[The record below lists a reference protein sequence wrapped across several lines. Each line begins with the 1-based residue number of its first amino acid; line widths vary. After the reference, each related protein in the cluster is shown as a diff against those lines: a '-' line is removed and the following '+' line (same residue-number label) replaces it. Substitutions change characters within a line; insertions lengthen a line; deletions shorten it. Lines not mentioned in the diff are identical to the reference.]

1 MPSWKKIIVSGS
13 IAELTAITA
22 SQGFSGSGGNLG
34 IGTPTDGG
42 YSDGFFNTF
51 NANTKIS
58 DAIDEIGR
66 AFNDLAPAKA
76 GNLTGTSLINP
87 GTVFSGILAGG
98 LNSNH
103 WYVGT
108 SAQSTVTTLT
118 TAASLTLNTNGSSI
132 FHVGKSSDISATLTG
147 GVSASKAIGNAS
159 LAVTSSRAL
168 SSGPGTTNAIRI
180 SGIRTYNT
188 FWAQAS
194 ASVLDTLSTSGSYKY
209 EISSDGAGLTSNNT
223 NTYQLWYISSYPDA
237 SIGSYSISLNN
248 ITYNYLSGIQ
258 YYKTMDIIN
267 TVSSS
272 NVYNPV
278 YSTNPLALTSTYFTT
293 ISTGSA
299 SPNWDTR
306 NDLSVTRTL
315 NSNLSSGRSV
325 GTATLS
331 ISKPNKSN
339 VTSNANIGTLYIN
352 SYTSD
357 PGTNASNTIT
367 ETFLG
372 ESNRNV
378 DLDGPGFDS
387 TLSLTGNYP
396 YALQVRN
403 GILIASKYGD
413 YSGLSSGSTSDPGE
427 YIRLAQPGTSN
438 RISGT
443 FTFVRNANAFATST
457 PITSW
462 GGGGKL
468 NVALVLEN
476 DVTGP
481 FTASTVYDLGRAVG
495 DDASG
500 IKGIRNTI
508 STNTSTNYAVTWA
521 LPSGV
526 NTGAISKKVFLWVR
540 YRSTISSDFISSIT
554 LTYN

>member
-13 IAELTAITA
+13 IAELAAITS

-51 NANTKIS
+51 TANTKLS

-76 GNLTGTSLINP
+76 GNLTGTSLTNS
-87 GTVFSGILAGG
+87 GTVFSGRLAGG

-108 SAQSTVTTLT
+108 SAYSTVSTLT
-118 TAASLTLNTNGSSI
+118 TNASLTLSTSGTSI
-132 FHVGKSSDISATLTG
+132 FHVGKSSDIFATLTG

-159 LAVTSSRAL
+159 IAVTSSRAL
-168 SSGPGTTNAIRI
+168 SSGPGTTDAIRI
-180 SGIRTYNT
+180 NGISTYNT

-194 ASVLDTLSTSGSYKY
+194 ASILDNLTTSGSYKY
-209 EISSDGAGLTSNNT
+209 EISSNGAGLSSNTT
-223 NTYQLWYISSYPDA
+223 NTYQLWYLSSYPNATIDL
-237 SIGSYSISLNN
+237 YSSSLSN

-258 YYKTMDIIN
+258 YYKTMDITNII
-267 TVSSS
+267 SAS

-278 YSTNPLALTSTYFTT
+278 YSSNPLSLTSTYFTT
-293 ISTGSA
+293 ISTGSS

-306 NDLSVTRTL
+306 NDLTVVRTL
-315 NSNLSSGRSV
+315 TSNLSSGRSV
-325 GTATLS
+325 GTSTLS
-331 ISKPNKSN
+331 ISKPNKSA
-339 VTSNANIGTLYIN
+339 VTSNANMGTLYIN

-357 PGTNASNTIT
+357 PGTNSSNTIT
-367 ETFLG
+367 EAFLG
-372 ESNRNV
+372 ETNRYV

-387 TLSLTGNYP
+387 TLSLSSSYP

-403 GILIASKYGD
+403 GILIASKHGD
-413 YSGLSSGSTSDPGE
+413 YPSLSSGSNSDPGE
-427 YIRLAQPGTSN
+427 YIRLVIPGTSN

-443 FTFVRNANAFATST
+443 FTFNRNTNSFATST

-468 NVALVLEN
+468 NVALVLED
-476 DVTGP
+476 DVTGT
-481 FTASTVYDLGRAVG
+481 FSASTIYDLGRAVG
-495 DDASG
+495 DDTTG

-508 STNTSTNYAVTWA
+508 TTNTSTNYAVTWA
-521 LPSGV
+521 FPSGV
-526 NTGAISKKVFLWVR
+526 NTGVISKRVLLWIR
-540 YRSTISSDFISSIT
+540 YRNTTASEYINSIT